1 MYAYDR
7 MRVIID
13 DYVRCWRH
21 NTIKSRPRG
30 MIMMTIQTQK
40 GYVILPKFNKNFPD
54 R

>member
-1 MYAYDR
+1 MIMSDALSDDR
-7 MRVIID
+7 AGN
-13 DYVRCWRH
+13 WRH

-40 GYVILPKFNKNFPD
+40 GYVILPKFDKNFPD